1 MKRLVAMF
9 TAVLAITL
17 AATLPLNAQSGFA
30 LKGSAVFNSS
40 DVEAEGTET
49 DLADAAGFNVGAE
62 YILPNGIGLGVAGYT
77 VGSPSD
83 FDVSEG
89 SLVMLAEANYFIN
102 IPLLPITPYAGLHVG
117 LGTYDLD
124 DVENAVRPEVDFGD
138 RGWQVGLRFQPTPMF
153 GLDAQFRRVSGS
165 LSGEQDA
172 SFDTNQVLIGV
183 TIF

>member
-1 MKRLVAMF
+1 LFR
-9 TAVLAITL
+9 
-17 AATLPLNAQSGFA
+17 
-30 LKGSAVFNSS
+30 
-40 DVEAEGTET
+40 
-49 DLADAAGFNVGAE
+49 
-62 YILPNGIGLGVAGYT
+62 
-77 VGSPSD
+77 
-83 FDVSEG
+83 